1 MPEKTNKEILE
12 YKIETWK
19 NKLIDLSRRNRLLN
33 FKPTK
38 VTTIKVVDEIPS
50 EIFRSMVIE
59 NNSFHFIPKNVKIE
73 EFFDVIETQKDETP
87 SKDFYEYD
95 NESLKEKHTDLNLQT
110 TLEPERLQKNLKRIQ
125 FRANQLMEEQGFNI
139 LYLTLGMLEWYD
151 VEHSDIKNRSPIIML
166 PVELKKRSIKSKY
179 KLYPTED
186 EVFINPALQYKMD
199 TEFNLSFPDLKFDND
214 NFDPQE
220 YFKLLIEIIES
231 NDRWKI
237 KNDIYLG
244 LFSFAKFV
252 MFKDLE
258 KYNKSFKNNR
268 IVQALAGVNKDS
280 IKGANEYPTA
290 SELDEKRKPLD
301 LYQVLNADSSQQES
315 IEAVK
320 AGNSVVIQG
329 PPGTGKSQ
337 TITNLIGEL
346 LANGKKVLFVS
357 EKMAALDVV
366 YSRLQSIGLNE
377 YCLEIHSRKAN
388 KKHVLDQ
395 LKDAYESTHPGKP
408 IINGKIDDLL
418 DCRNQLNKYSK
429 VLHTPIKPFE
439 KSPYWY
445 IGELNQL
452 TEVEILDIDFKDI
465 KNISFEQYQKLI
477 STISTLKDRIELIGH
492 PFDHP
497 YWGCE
502 LDSVNEYE
510 QQKIEL
516 QFNSVID
523 KYKFI
528 EKKISSFS
536 DSIKIELNN
545 ISSTLSYCKLLTILN
560 ENHKIPQ
567 SLVQIKDVKSFTSQL
582 KPVLEKIESYKKQKE
597 KILTKFDDDIFSE
610 NIDEI
615 LDLFYTKFKSFLR
628 IFKPSYYKTK
638 KRIANHITKKGD
650 LQSFKEIVLYLEK
663 ISHNIKQQNEIV
675 NTDENIITPLS
686 DLWNGVHSNIDV
698 IKAGLSWLKKF
709 SANRISGSNNESLSV
724 YILDS
729 SSIPVELI
737 QLKDTIEESIP
748 ELLKEINKIQKRLK
762 VNDSII
768 FPNGIDETALITI
781 FELFSKW
788 KLYIR
793 KLVDWTR
800 YQRAFDKCKSVGL
813 ELFVDKLLNE
823 DETGVDG
830 LVIKFKK
837 AFLFYQFQSMLDDI
851 PVLKNFEALTQ
862 DQIIKKFQEL
872 DSFQLELAKNR
883 ALTKIFEQ
891 KPDTSWEGTKSSQL
905 GYLQRQFRL
914 KRGHHP
920 IRKIFANIPD
930 VIQRLCPCLMMSP
943 ISLSQYIDPEKIKFD
958 FVIFDEASQMSP
970 VDSLGAIIR
979 GEQLVCVGDTKQ
991 LPPTSFFD
999 RVAQIE
1005 INDEDLEDL
1014 STPDLESILD
1024 ECLTIGM
1031 KEFYLKWH
1039 YRSRHESLIHFS
1051 NIKFYKN
1058 NLNTF
1063 PSPARDNTEDGLS
1076 LIQIPNGIYD
1086 RGGSQKNIPEA
1097 KIVAMAIFDHFRNSP
1112 DRTLGVGT
1120 FSQAQQTAILD
1131 ELEILRRNDPSF
1143 EHFFVN
1149 NREELFFVKN
1159 LETIQGDERDV
1170 IFISVGYGR
1179 DINGKISMNFG
1190 PLNKIGG
1197 ERRLNVLVTRAR
1209 DKVVVFSSISG
1220 DDFDLSKTKK
1230 PGVYALKQYLD
1241 FARSHGDSSLLTK
1254 DEDFSGEFDESN
1266 IFERSVYNQLIE
1278 KGINAIPQVGYA
1290 GYKIDFGIL
1299 HPKDPSK
1306 FIMALE
1312 CDGASYHSSATA
1324 RDRDRLRQ
1332 EVLENLGWRFYRI
1345 WSTDWFL
1352 NPSREMSKLLNAI
1365 ESAKSSP
1372 LNLSSDSREH
1382 TLEVEEV
1389 EQIPSNNTLGI
1400 ETIPYEVYTVE
1411 IKGYP
1416 EYFYSEGYGEKQEL
1430 VQEIVSKESPIHIKE
1445 LCLRVIQHYGMNK
1458 VGSKILIII
1467 ESVID
1472 QLAQYNKVFCKN
1484 DFIYKSNKPYL
1495 KIRTRENS
1503 CPVTN
1508 IDFVSRDEIDN
1519 AILLVLV
1526 KEISTPRTD
1535 LVPKVARIFGYQ
1547 HTGKKIQTR
1556 IIKEI
1561 TYLLRIKKIRESS
1574 FGLEVIN

>member
-1 MPEKTNKEILE
+1 MPERTDKEILE

-38 VTTIKVVDEIPS
+38 VTTIKVVDELPS
-50 EIFRSMVIE
+50 EIFKSMVIE
-59 NNSFHFIPKNVKIE
+59 HNSFHFLPKEEESEELFDEIE
-73 EFFDVIETQKDETP
+73 KQKDETY
-87 SKDFYEYD
+87 SKDFYEYND
-95 NESLKEKHTDLNLQT
+95 ENLEEKHTDLNLQT
-110 TLEPERLQKNLKRIQ
+110 NLESQRLQKNLKRIQ

-179 KLYPTED
+179 KLYPTDD

-199 TEFNLSFPDLKFDND
+199 NEFNLSFPDLQFDNE

-220 YFKLLIEIIES
+220 YFKIINGIIES
-231 NDRWKI
+231 NSRWKI
-237 KNDIYLG
+237 KNDIFLG

-258 KYNKSFKNNR
+258 KYNKTFKNNK
-268 IVQALAGVNKDS
+268 IVQALAGVNKDGVYGS
-280 IKGANEYPTA
+280 SDYPTA

-301 LYQVLNADSSQQES
+301 LYQVLDADSSQQES

-337 TITNLIGEL
+337 TITNLIAEL
-346 LANGKKVLFVS
+346 LSNGEKVLFVS

-366 YSRLQSIGLNE
+366 YHRLQSIGLND
-377 YCLEIHSRKAN
+377 YCLEIHSRKSN

-408 IINGKIDDLL
+408 IIEGKIDELI
-418 DCRNQLNKYSK
+418 RYRSQLNEYSR
-429 VLHTPIKPFE
+429 VLHTPVKPFK

-452 TEVEILDIDFKDI
+452 TGVEILDIDFSEI

-477 STISTLKDRIELIGH
+477 ATIATLKDRVEMIGH
-492 PFDHP
+492 PFSHS

-502 LDSVNEYE
+502 IDSVNEYE
-510 QQKIEL
+510 QQKID
-516 QFNSVID
+516 QHFNSAID
-523 KYKFI
+523 TYKI
-528 EKKISSFS
+528 VEKKISGFS
-536 DSIKIELNN
+536 KSIKIELKN
-545 ISSTLSYCKLLTILN
+545 ISLTLSYCKLLSILN

-567 SLVQIKDVKSFTSQL
+567 SLVQIENIESFISQL
-582 KPVLEKIESYKKQKE
+582 EPILDKINNYNKQRE
-597 KILTKFDDDIFSE
+597 EILTKFNDEIFCE
-610 NIDEI
+610 DIDEI
-615 LDLFYTKFKSFLR
+615 IELLNTKYKSFLR
-628 IFKPSYYKTK
+628 IFQPTYYKTK
-638 KRIANHITKKGD
+638 KRVTNHFIGKDDFLTY
-650 LQSFKEIVLYLEK
+650 KEI
-663 ISHNIKQQNEIV
+663 ISSLKVISKNIAQQNEIE
-675 NTDENIITPLS
+675 NTDDNLITPLS
-686 DLWNGVHSNIDV
+686 ELWDGVRSNTDV
-698 IKAGLSWLKKF
+698 IKAGLSWLNKF
-709 SANRISGSNNESLSV
+709 SENRISGTDDENLSDF
-724 YILDS
+724 ILDS
-729 SSIPVELI
+729 SSIPKELI
-737 QLKDTIEESIP
+737 QLKDSIEEKIP
-748 ELLKEINKIQKRLK
+748 ELLKNIGKAQKNLI

-768 FPNGIDETALITI
+768 FPEGIEETNLIDI
-781 FELFSKW
+781 NELLTKW
-788 KLYIR
+788 KLNIN

-800 YQRAFDKCKSVGL
+800 YQRAYNECKNAGL
-813 ELFVDKLLNE
+813 EPFLDMLFTE
-823 DETGVDG
+823 DEKDIDS
-830 LVIKFKK
+830 LIIKFKK
-837 AFLFYQFQSMLDDI
+837 AFLFHQFQSLLDDA
-851 PVLKNFEALTQ
+851 PALKNFEALTQ
-862 DQIIKKFQEL
+862 DKIVKKFQEL

-891 KPDTSWEGTKSSQL
+891 KPDTSWEGSKSSQL

-943 ISLSQYIDPEKIKFD
+943 LSLAQYIDPEKIKFD

-1063 PSPARDNTEDGLS
+1063 PSPVRDNKNDGLS
-1076 LIQIPNGIYD
+1076 LIKITDGIYD

-1097 KIVAMAIFDHFRNSP
+1097 KLIAKTVFDHFRNNP
-1112 DRTLGVGT
+1112 EKTLGIGT

-1131 ELEILRRNDPSF
+1131 ELETLRRSDLSL
-1143 EHFFVN
+1143 EHFFAE
-1149 NREELFFVKN
+1149 NRDESFFVKN

-1179 DINGKISMNFG
+1179 DINGKITMNFG

-1209 DKVVVFSSISG
+1209 NKVVVFSSITG
-1220 DDFDLSKTKK
+1220 DDFDLSKTKAS
-1230 PGVYALKQYLD
+1230 GVHALKQYLD
-1241 FARSHGDSSLLTK
+1241 YARSHGDSSILSK
-1254 DEDFSGEFDESN
+1254 GEDFSGEFDESN
-1266 IFERSVYNQLIE
+1266 IFERSVYNQLLD

-1299 HPKDPSK
+1299 HPEDSSK
-1306 FIMALE
+1306 FILALE
-1312 CDGASYHSSATA
+1312 CDGASYHSSSTA

-1352 NPSREMSKLLNAI
+1352 NPSREMSKLLDAI
-1365 ESAKSSP
+1365 ETAKSSP
-1372 LNLSSDSREH
+1372 LIFTSNSREPI
-1382 TLEVEEV
+1382 LEVEEV
-1389 EQIPSNNTLGI
+1389 KHFSTNNNLGI
-1400 ETIPYEVYTVE
+1400 ETIPYEVYPVE
-1411 IKGYP
+1411 VHSFP
-1416 EYFYSEGYGEKQEL
+1416 HYFYSEGYGEKQNL
-1430 VQEIVSKESPIHIKE
+1430 VRKIVAVESPIHMKE

-1458 VGSKILIII
+1458 VGAKILLII
-1467 ESVID
+1467 ESVVG
-1472 QLAQYNKVFCKN
+1472 QLARSNKVFCNNNFVYNSN
-1484 DFIYKSNKPYL
+1484 DPYL

-1503 CPVTN
+1503 CPVIN
-1508 IDFVSRDEIDN
+1508 IDFVSKDEIHN
-1519 AILLVLV
+1519 AISLVLV
-1526 KEISTPRTD
+1526 KEISTPRID

-1547 HTGKKIQTR
+1547 HTGKKIQNR
-1556 IIKEI
+1556 IKKQIA
-1561 TYLLRIKKIRESS
+1561 YLLRIKIIRESS
-1574 FGLEVIN
+1574 FGLELNK

>member
-1 MPEKTNKEILE
+1 MPERTDKEILE

-33 FKPTK
+33 FRSTK

-50 EIFRSMVIE
+50 EIFKSMAVE
-59 NNSFHFIPKNVKIE
+59 NNSFHFLPKEEETEELFEENVNRN
-73 EFFDVIETQKDETP
+73 DETH
-87 SKDFYEYD
+87 SKEFYEYD
-95 NESLKEKHTDLNLQT
+95 DDNLEEKHTDFNLQT
-110 TLEPERLQKNLKRIQ
+110 NLEPERLQKNLKRIQ
-125 FRANQLMEEQGFNI
+125 FRAKQLMEEQGFNI

-151 VEHSDIKNRSPIIML
+151 VEHSNVKNRSPIIML

-186 EVFINPALQYKMD
+186 EVFVNPALQYKMD
-199 TEFNLSFPDLKFDND
+199 NEFNLSFPDLQFDND

-220 YFKLLIEIIES
+220 YFKILNSIIES
-231 NDRWKI
+231 NNRWKI
-237 KNDIYLG
+237 KNDIFLG

-258 KYNKSFKNNR
+258 KYNKTFKNNK
-268 IVQALAGVNKDS
+268 IVQALAGVNKEGVYGS
-280 IKGANEYPTA
+280 SEYPTA

-366 YSRLQSIGLNE
+366 YSRLQGIGLND

-408 IINGKIDDLL
+408 IINGKIDNLL
-418 DCRNQLNKYSK
+418 DYRNQLNEYSR
-429 VLHTPIKPFE
+429 VLHTTVKPFD

-452 TEVEILDIDFKDI
+452 TDVDILDIDFTEI

-477 STISTLKDRIELIGH
+477 ATISILKDRIEMIGH
-492 PFDHP
+492 PFNHP
-497 YWGCE
+497 YWGCGI
-502 LDSVNEYE
+502 DSVNEYDQQNIE
-510 QQKIEL
+510 Q
-516 QFNSVID
+516 QFNSAID
-523 KYKFI
+523 NYKSI

-536 DSIKIELNN
+536 KNIKIKLKN

-567 SLVQIKDVKSFTSQL
+567 TLAQIKDVESFTFKL
-582 KPVLEKIESYKKQKE
+582 DPVLEKIENYKTQKE
-597 KILTKFDDDIFSE
+597 EILSKFNDKIFSE

-615 LDLFYTKFKSFLR
+615 ADLLNTKYKSFLR
-628 IFKPSYYKTK
+628 ILQPSFYKTK
-638 KRIANHITKKGD
+638 KRVTNHFTGKD
-650 LQSFKEIVLYLEK
+650 DFLTYKEIILSLEK
-663 ISHNIKQQNEIV
+663 IGKNIEQQNEIE
-675 NTDENIITPLS
+675 NTDKNLTTPLS
-686 DLWNGVHSNIDV
+686 DLWDGIHSNANV
-698 IKAGLSWLKKF
+698 IKAGLSWLNIF
-709 SANRISGSNNESLSV
+709 SENHISGLDDESLSD

-729 SSIPVELI
+729 SSIPEDLI
-737 QLKDTIEESIP
+737 QLKDSIEESIP
-748 ELLKEINKIQKRLK
+748 ELLKEINKVQNNLK
-762 VNDSII
+762 VKDSIV
-768 FPNGIDETALITI
+768 FPNGIKEIALIDI
-781 FELFSKW
+781 DEILSKW
-788 KLYIR
+788 KSNIN
-793 KLVDWTR
+793 KLVDWSR
-800 YQRAFDKCKSVGL
+800 YQRAFNECKNAGL
-813 ELFVDKLLNE
+813 EPFLDKLLTE
-823 DETGVDG
+823 DETGIDG
-830 LVIKFKK
+830 LIKKFKK
-837 AFLFYQFQSMLDDI
+837 AFLFHQFQSILGDA
-851 PVLKNFEALTQ
+851 PALKNFEALTQ
-862 DQIIKKFQEL
+862 DQVVKKFQEL
-872 DSFQLELAKNR
+872 DSFQFELAKNR

-1014 STPDLESILD
+1014 STPDLESILE

-1063 PSPARDNTEDGLS
+1063 PSPVRNNTNDGLS
-1076 LIQIPNGIYD
+1076 FVKISDGVYD
-1086 RGGSQKNIPEA
+1086 RGGSQKNLPEA
-1097 KIVAMAIFDHFRNSP
+1097 KVIAKEVFEHFRNNP
-1112 DRTLGVGT
+1112 EKTLGIGT

-1131 ELEILRRNDPSF
+1131 ELEMLRRSDLSL
-1143 EHFFVN
+1143 EHFFAD
-1149 NREELFFVKN
+1149 NREESFFVKN

-1179 DINGKISMNFG
+1179 DINGKITMNFG

-1209 DKVVVFSSISG
+1209 NKVVVFSSISS
-1220 DDFDLSKTKK
+1220 DDFDLSKTKAS
-1230 PGVYALKQYLD
+1230 GVHALKQYLD
-1241 FARSHGDSSLLTK
+1241 FARSHGDSSFLSK
-1254 DEDFSGEFDESN
+1254 GEDFSGEFDESN

-1278 KGINAIPQVGYA
+1278 KGIDIIPQVGYA

-1306 FIMALE
+1306 FILALE

-1352 NPSREMSKLLNAI
+1352 NPSREMSKLLDAI
-1365 ESAKSSP
+1365 ETAKSSP
-1372 LNLSSDSREH
+1372 LNLTSNSREQ

-1389 EQIPSNNTLGI
+1389 EHIPLKNNLGI
-1400 ETIPYEVYTVE
+1400 ETIPYEVFPVE
-1411 IKGYP
+1411 IQSYP
-1416 EYFYSEGYGEKQEL
+1416 EYFYSEGYGEKQDL
-1430 VQEIVSKESPIHIKE
+1430 VQKIISVESPIHIKE

-1458 VGSKILIII
+1458 VGSKILLII
-1467 ESVID
+1467 ESVVG
-1472 QLAQYNKVFCKN
+1472 QLVRSNKVFCKN
-1484 DFIYKSNKPYL
+1484 DFIYNSNKPFL

-1508 IDFVSRDEIDN
+1508 FDFVSRDEIDN
-1519 AILLVLV
+1519 AISLVLV
-1526 KEISTPRTD
+1526 KEISTPRTE

-1547 HTGKKIQTR
+1547 HTGKKIQNR
-1556 IIKEI
+1556 INKEI
-1561 TYLLRIKKIRESS
+1561 AYLLRVKKIRESS
-1574 FGLEVIN
+1574 FGLELNK

>member
-1 MPEKTNKEILE
+1 MPERTDKEILE

-33 FKPTK
+33 FRPTK

-50 EIFRSMVIE
+50 EIFKSMVVE
-59 NNSFHFIPKNVKIE
+59 NNSFHFLTKEGETE
-73 EFFDVIETQKDETP
+73 ELFDENEKQKDETH

-95 NESLKEKHTDLNLQT
+95 DENLEEKHSDLNLQT
-110 TLEPERLQKNLKRIQ
+110 NLEPERLQKNLKRIQ

-151 VEHSDIKNRSPIIML
+151 VEHSDVKNRSPIIML

-179 KLYPTED
+179 KLYPTDD

-199 TEFNLSFPDLKFDND
+199 NEYNLLFPDLKFDDD

-220 YFKLLIEIIES
+220 YFKLLNDIIES
-231 NDRWKI
+231 NSRWKI
-237 KNDIYLG
+237 KNDIFLG

-258 KYNKSFKNNR
+258 RYNKTFKNNK
-268 IVQALAGVNKDS
+268 IVQALAGVNKEGVYGS
-280 IKGANEYPTA
+280 SEYPTA
-290 SELDEKRKPLD
+290 SELDEKLKPLD
-301 LYQVLNADSSQQES
+301 LYQVLNSDSSQQEA

-366 YSRLQSIGLNE
+366 YSRLQSIGLND
-377 YCLEIHSRKAN
+377 YCLEIHSRKSN

-408 IINGKIDDLL
+408 IINGKIDELL
-418 DCRNQLNKYSK
+418 GYRSQLNEYSR
-429 VLHTPIKPFE
+429 VLHAPVKPFD

-452 TEVEILDIDFKDI
+452 TDVEILDIDFKEI
-465 KNISFEQYQKLI
+465 KNISFEQYQKMI
-477 STISTLKDRIELIGH
+477 ATISTLKDRIEMIGH
-492 PFDHP
+492 PFKHP

-502 LDSVNEYE
+502 IDSVNEYD
-510 QQKIEL
+510 QQKIEQ
-516 QFNSVID
+516 QFISTID
-523 KYKFI
+523 KYKSI
-528 EKKISSFS
+528 EKNISSFS
-536 DSIKIELNN
+536 KSIKIKLND

-560 ENHKIPQ
+560 ENHQVPQ
-567 SLVQIKDVKSFTSQL
+567 ALVEIEDVESFTTQL
-582 KPVLEKIESYKKQKE
+582 EPVLEKIENYKIQKE
-597 KILTKFDDDIFSE
+597 EILTKFNDKIFSE

-615 LDLFYTKFKSFLR
+615 ADLLNTKYKSFLR
-628 IFKPSYYKTK
+628 IFQPSYYITK
-638 KRIANHITKKGD
+638 KRITIHFTGKD
-650 LQSFKEIVLYLEK
+650 DFLTHKEI
-663 ISHNIKQQNEIV
+663 ISSLKGISKNIELQNEIV
-675 NTDENIITPLS
+675 NTDKNLITPLS
-686 DLWNGVHSNIDV
+686 DLWDGVHSNTDV
-698 IKAGLSWLKKF
+698 IKACLSWLNKF
-709 SANRISGSNNESLSV
+709 TENRISGTDDESLSD

-729 SSIPVELI
+729 SSIPEELI
-737 QLKDTIEESIP
+737 QLKESIEESIP
-748 ELLKEINKIQKRLK
+748 ELLEQSDKVQKNLK
-762 VNDSII
+762 VNNSII
-768 FPNGIDETALITI
+768 FPNGIEETALIDI
-781 FELFSKW
+781 YEILSIW
-788 KLYIR
+788 KANIN

-800 YQRAFDKCKSVGL
+800 YQRAFNECKNAGL
-813 ELFVDKLLNE
+813 EPFLDKLLTE
-823 DETGVDG
+823 DETEIDD
-830 LVIKFKK
+830 LIKKFKK
-837 AFLFYQFQSMLDDI
+837 AFLFHQFQSILDDA
-851 PVLKNFEALTQ
+851 PALKNFEALTQ
-862 DQIIKKFQEL
+862 DKIVSKFQEL

-883 ALTKIFEQ
+883 VLTKIFEQ

-930 VIQRLCPCLMMSP
+930 VIQQLCPCLMMSP

-979 GEQLVCVGDTKQ
+979 GDQLVCVGDTKQ

-1014 STPDLESILD
+1014 TTPDLESILD

-1063 PSPARDNTEDGLS
+1063 PSPVRDSTNDGLS
-1076 LIQIPNGIYD
+1076 LVKISDGVYD
-1086 RGGSQKNIPEA
+1086 RGGSQKNLPESKIIA
-1097 KIVAMAIFDHFRNSP
+1097 KEVFEHFRNNP
-1112 DRTLGVGT
+1112 EKTLGIGT

-1131 ELEILRRNDPSF
+1131 ELEMLRRSDLSL
-1143 EHFFVN
+1143 EHFFAD
-1149 NREELFFVKN
+1149 NREESFFVKN

-1179 DINGKISMNFG
+1179 DINGKITMNFG

-1209 DKVVVFSSISG
+1209 NKVVVFSSITG
-1220 DDFDLSKTKK
+1220 DDFDLSKTKAS
-1230 PGVYALKQYLD
+1230 GVHALKQYLD
-1241 FARSHGDSSLLTK
+1241 FARSHGDSALLSK
-1254 DEDFSGEFDESN
+1254 GEDFSGEFDETN
-1266 IFERSVYNQLIE
+1266 IFERSVYNQLIK
-1278 KGINAIPQVGYA
+1278 KGIDSIPQVGYA

-1299 HPKDPSK
+1299 HPEDKTK
-1306 FIMALE
+1306 FILALE

-1352 NPSREMSKLLNAI
+1352 NPSREMSKLLDAI
-1365 ESAKSSP
+1365 ETAKSSP
-1372 LNLSSDSREH
+1372 LNLTTNTRKH

-1389 EQIPSNNTLGI
+1389 EHITSNNNLGI
-1400 ETIPYEVYTVE
+1400 EIIPYEVYPVE
-1411 IKGYP
+1411 VHSYP
-1416 EYFYSEGYGEKQEL
+1416 EYFYSEGYGEKQNL
-1430 VQEIVSKESPIHIKE
+1430 VQKIVTIESPIHIKE
-1445 LCLRVIQHYGMNK
+1445 LCLRVIQHYDMNK
-1458 VGSKILIII
+1458 VGSKILLIL
-1467 ESVID
+1467 ESVVG
-1472 QLAQYNKVFCKN
+1472 QLAMSNKVFCKN
-1484 DFIYKSNKPYL
+1484 DFVYNSNKPFL

-1519 AILLVLV
+1519 AISLVLV
-1526 KEISTPRTD
+1526 KEISTPRTE

-1547 HTGKKIQTR
+1547 HTGKKIQNR
-1556 IIKEI
+1556 IKKEI
-1561 TYLLRIKKIRESS
+1561 AYLLRVKKIRESS
-1574 FGLEVIN
+1574 FGLELNK

>member
-1 MPEKTNKEILE
+1 MPERTDKEILE

-50 EIFRSMVIE
+50 EIFKSMVVE
-59 NNSFHFIPKNVKIE
+59 NNSFHFLPKEEETEELFDENVNPN
-73 EFFDVIETQKDETP
+73 DETH
-87 SKDFYEYD
+87 SKEFYEYD
-95 NESLKEKHTDLNLQT
+95 DDKLEEKHTDLNLQT
-110 TLEPERLQKNLKRIQ
+110 NLEAERLQKNLKRIQ

-139 LYLTLGMLEWYD
+139 LYLTLGMLEWHD
-151 VEHSDIKNRSPIIML
+151 AEHSDIKNRSPIIML

-179 KLYPTED
+179 KLYPTDD

-199 TEFNLSFPDLKFDND
+199 NEFNLSFPDLQFDND
-214 NFDPQE
+214 KFDPQD
-220 YFKLLIEIIES
+220 YFKILTGIIEP
-231 NDRWKI
+231 NNRWKI
-237 KNDIYLG
+237 KNEIFLG

-258 KYNKSFKNNR
+258 RYNKTFKNNK
-268 IVQALAGVNKDS
+268 IVQALAGVNKDG
-280 IKGANEYPTA
+280 IKGSSDYPA
-290 SELDEKRKPLD
+290 SSDLDEKRKPLD

-366 YSRLQSIGLNE
+366 YKRLQSIGLNG
-377 YCLEIHSRKAN
+377 YCLEIHSRKSN

-395 LKDAYESTHPGKP
+395 LKDAYETTHPGNP
-408 IINGKIDDLL
+408 IINGKIDELL
-418 DCRNQLNKYSK
+418 DYRNQLNEYSRI
-429 VLHTPIKPFE
+429 LHTPVKPFE

-452 TEVEILDIDFKDI
+452 TDVDILDIDFTEI

-477 STISTLKDRIELIGH
+477 ATIATLKDRIGMIGH
-492 PFDHP
+492 PFKHP

-502 LDSVNEYE
+502 IDSVNEYD
-510 QQKIEL
+510 QQKIE
-516 QFNSVID
+516 QEFDST
-523 KYKFI
+523 I
-528 EKKISSFS
+528 EKFKTIEERISTFANN
-536 DSIKIELNN
+536 IQIELNN
-545 ISSTLSYCKLLTILN
+545 ISSTLAYCKLLGVLN

-567 SLVQIKDVKSFTSQL
+567 SLVLIQNVSSFTSQL
-582 KPVLEKIESYKKQKE
+582 EPILNEIEKYKSHKE
-597 KILTKFDDDIFSE
+597 EILTNFDEEIFTE
-610 NIDEI
+610 NIDELI
-615 LDLFYTKFKSFLR
+615 ELIGTKYKSFLR
-628 IFKPSYYKTK
+628 VFQPSFYKTK
-638 KRIANHITKKGD
+638 KRVTDHFTGKDDFLTYNEILSNLKKIHRNNELQNKIENSDKKITK
-650 LQSFKEIVLYLEK
+650 
-663 ISHNIKQQNEIV
+663 
-675 NTDENIITPLS
+675 PLS
-686 DLWNGVHSNIDV
+686 DLWNGVQSNTDV
-698 IKAGLSWLKKF
+698 IKAGIDWLNKY
-709 SANRISGSNNESLSV
+709 SDNRISGSDDKILSD

-729 SSIPVELI
+729 SSIPEELI
-737 QLKDTIEESIP
+737 QLKDSIEESTP
-748 ELLKEINKIQKRLK
+748 ELLIQLNKIQKNLK
-762 VNDSII
+762 VKDSII
-768 FPNGIDETALITI
+768 FHQGIEETALIEI
-781 FELFSKW
+781 NEKLSQW
-788 KLYIR
+788 KANLN

-800 YQRAFDKCKSVGL
+800 YQRAFNECKGAGL
-813 ELFVDKLLNE
+813 EPFLNKLFTE
-823 DETGVDG
+823 DDTGIDG
-830 LVIKFKK
+830 LIIKFKK
-837 AFLFYQFQSMLDDI
+837 AFLFYQFQSILDNA
-851 PVLKNFEALTQ
+851 PALKNFEALTQ
-862 DQIIKKFQEL
+862 DQIVKKFQEL

-958 FVIFDEASQMSP
+958 YVIFDEASQMSP

-1063 PSPARDNTEDGLS
+1063 PSPVRDNTNDGLS
-1076 LIQIPNGIYD
+1076 LVKISDGIYD

-1097 KIVAMAIFDHFRNSP
+1097 KIVAKAVFDHFKNSSEK
-1112 DRTLGVGT
+1112 TLGIGT

-1131 ELEILRRNDPSF
+1131 ELEMLRRSDLSL
-1143 EHFFVN
+1143 EHFFAD
-1149 NREELFFVKN
+1149 NREESFFVKN

-1179 DINGKISMNFG
+1179 DVNGKITMNFG

-1209 DKVVVFSSISG
+1209 NKVVVFSSITG
-1220 DDFDLSKTKK
+1220 DDFDLSKTKAS
-1230 PGVYALKQYLD
+1230 GVHAMKQYLD
-1241 FARSHGDSSLLTK
+1241 FARSHGDSSIISK
-1254 DEDFSGEFDESN
+1254 GEEFSGEFDESN

-1278 KGINAIPQVGYA
+1278 NGIKVIPQVGYA

-1299 HPKDPSK
+1299 HPDDTSK
-1306 FIMALE
+1306 FILALE
-1312 CDGASYHSSATA
+1312 CDGASYHSSHTA

-1352 NPSREMSKLLNAI
+1352 NPSREMSKLLDAI
-1365 ESAKSSP
+1365 ETAKSSP
-1372 LNLSSDSREH
+1372 LNLTSNSKEPI
-1382 TLEVEEV
+1382 LEVEEV
-1389 EQIPSNNTLGI
+1389 EHIPSKNNLGI
-1400 ETIPYEVYTVE
+1400 ETIPYEVFPVE
-1411 IKGYP
+1411 IQSYP
-1416 EYFYSEGYGEKQEL
+1416 EYFYSEGYGEKQDL
-1430 VQEIVSKESPIHIKE
+1430 VQKIISVESPIHIKE

-1458 VGSKILIII
+1458 VGSKILLII
-1467 ESVID
+1467 ESVVG
-1472 QLAQYNKVFCKN
+1472 QLARSNKVFCKN
-1484 DFIYKSNKPYL
+1484 DFIYNSNNPFL

-1519 AILLVLV
+1519 AISLVLV
-1526 KEISTPRTD
+1526 KEISTPRTE

-1547 HTGKKIQTR
+1547 HTGKKIQNR
-1556 IIKEI
+1556 IKKEI
-1561 TYLLRIKKIRESS
+1561 AYLLRVKKIRESS
-1574 FGLEVIN
+1574 FGLELNK

>member
-1 MPEKTNKEILE
+1 MPERTDKEILE

-38 VTTIKVVDEIPS
+38 VTTIKVVDELPS
-50 EIFRSMVIE
+50 EIFKSMVIE
-59 NNSFHFIPKNVKIE
+59 HNSFHFLPKEEESEELFDEIE
-73 EFFDVIETQKDETP
+73 KQKDETY
-87 SKDFYEYD
+87 SKDFYEYND
-95 NESLKEKHTDLNLQT
+95 ENLEEKHTDLNLQT
-110 TLEPERLQKNLKRIQ
+110 NLESQRLQKNLKRIQ

-179 KLYPTED
+179 KLYPTDD

-199 TEFNLSFPDLKFDND
+199 NEFNLSFPDLQFDNE

-220 YFKLLIEIIES
+220 YFKIINGIIES
-231 NDRWKI
+231 NSRWKI
-237 KNDIYLG
+237 KNDIFLG

-258 KYNKSFKNNR
+258 KYNKTFKNNK
-268 IVQALAGVNKDS
+268 IVQALAGVNKDGVYGS
-280 IKGANEYPTA
+280 SDYPTA

-301 LYQVLNADSSQQES
+301 LYQVLDADSSQQES

-337 TITNLIGEL
+337 TITNLIAEL
-346 LANGKKVLFVS
+346 LSNGEKVLFVS

-366 YSRLQSIGLNE
+366 YHRLQSIGLND
-377 YCLEIHSRKAN
+377 YCLEIHSRKSN

-408 IINGKIDDLL
+408 IIEGKIDELI
-418 DCRNQLNKYSK
+418 RYRSQLNEYSR
-429 VLHTPIKPFE
+429 VLHTPVKPFK

-452 TEVEILDIDFKDI
+452 TGVEILDIDFSEI

-477 STISTLKDRIELIGH
+477 ATIATLKDRVEMIGH
-492 PFDHP
+492 PFSHS

-502 LDSVNEYE
+502 IDSVNEYE
-510 QQKIEL
+510 QQKID
-516 QFNSVID
+516 QHFNSAID
-523 KYKFI
+523 TYKI
-528 EKKISSFS
+528 VEKKISGFS
-536 DSIKIELNN
+536 KSIKIELKN
-545 ISSTLSYCKLLTILN
+545 ISLTLSYCKLLSILN

-567 SLVQIKDVKSFTSQL
+567 SLVQIENIESFISQL
-582 KPVLEKIESYKKQKE
+582 EPILDKINNYNKQRE
-597 KILTKFDDDIFSE
+597 EILTKFNDEIFYE
-610 NIDEI
+610 DIDEI
-615 LDLFYTKFKSFLR
+615 IELLNTKYKSFLR
-628 IFKPSYYKTK
+628 IFQPTYYKTK
-638 KRIANHITKKGD
+638 KRVTNHFIGKDDFLTY
-650 LQSFKEIVLYLEK
+650 KEI
-663 ISHNIKQQNEIV
+663 ISSLKVISKNIAQQNEIE
-675 NTDENIITPLS
+675 NTDDNLITPLS
-686 DLWNGVHSNIDV
+686 ELWDGVRSNTDV
-698 IKAGLSWLKKF
+698 IKAGLSWLNKF
-709 SANRISGSNNESLSV
+709 SENRISGTDDENLSDF
-724 YILDS
+724 ILDS
-729 SSIPVELI
+729 SSIPKELI
-737 QLKDTIEESIP
+737 QLKDSIEEKIP
-748 ELLKEINKIQKRLK
+748 ELLKNIGKAQKNLI

-768 FPNGIDETALITI
+768 FPEGIEETNLIDI
-781 FELFSKW
+781 NELLTKW
-788 KLYIR
+788 KLNIN

-800 YQRAFDKCKSVGL
+800 YQRAYNECKNAGL
-813 ELFVDKLLNE
+813 EPFLDMLFTE
-823 DETGVDG
+823 DEKDIDS
-830 LVIKFKK
+830 LIIKFKK
-837 AFLFYQFQSMLDDI
+837 AFLFHQFQSLLDDA
-851 PVLKNFEALTQ
+851 PALKNFEALTQ
-862 DQIIKKFQEL
+862 DKIVKKFQEL

-891 KPDTSWEGTKSSQL
+891 KPDTSWEGSKSSQL

-943 ISLSQYIDPEKIKFD
+943 LSLAQYIDPEKIKFD

-1063 PSPARDNTEDGLS
+1063 PSPVRDNKNDGLS
-1076 LIQIPNGIYD
+1076 LIKITDGIYD

-1097 KIVAMAIFDHFRNSP
+1097 KLIAKTVFDHFRNNP
-1112 DRTLGVGT
+1112 EKTLGIGT

-1131 ELEILRRNDPSF
+1131 ELETLRRSDLSL
-1143 EHFFVN
+1143 EHFFAE
-1149 NREELFFVKN
+1149 NRDESFFVKN

-1179 DINGKISMNFG
+1179 DINGKITMNFG

-1209 DKVVVFSSISG
+1209 NKVVVFSSITG
-1220 DDFDLSKTKK
+1220 DDFDLSKTKAS
-1230 PGVYALKQYLD
+1230 GVHALKQYLD
-1241 FARSHGDSSLLTK
+1241 YARSHGDSSILSK
-1254 DEDFSGEFDESN
+1254 GEDFSGEFDESN
-1266 IFERSVYNQLIE
+1266 IFERSVYNQLLD

-1299 HPKDPSK
+1299 HPEDSSK
-1306 FIMALE
+1306 FILALE
-1312 CDGASYHSSATA
+1312 CDGASYHSSSTA

-1352 NPSREMSKLLNAI
+1352 NPSREMSKLLDAI
-1365 ESAKSSP
+1365 ETAKSSP
-1372 LNLSSDSREH
+1372 LIFTSNSREPI
-1382 TLEVEEV
+1382 LEVEEV
-1389 EQIPSNNTLGI
+1389 KHFSINNNLGI
-1400 ETIPYEVYTVE
+1400 ETIPYEVYPVE
-1411 IKGYP
+1411 VHSFP
-1416 EYFYSEGYGEKQEL
+1416 HYFYY
-1430 VQEIVSKESPIHIKE
+1430 
-1445 LCLRVIQHYGMNK
+1445 
-1458 VGSKILIII
+1458 
-1467 ESVID
+1467 
-1472 QLAQYNKVFCKN
+1472 
-1484 DFIYKSNKPYL
+1484 
-1495 KIRTRENS
+1495 
-1503 CPVTN
+1503 
-1508 IDFVSRDEIDN
+1508 SRC
-1519 AILLVLV
+1519 
-1526 KEISTPRTD
+1526 
-1535 LVPKVARIFGYQ
+1535 
-1547 HTGKKIQTR
+1547 
-1556 IIKEI
+1556 
-1561 TYLLRIKKIRESS
+1561 
-1574 FGLEVIN
+1574 